1 MLFEIRLL
9 TLLHRGKARGTYAV
23 NDDLMM
29 MIATDRIQR
38 FQSGP

>member
-9 TLLHRGKARGTYAV
+9 TLLHQGKARGIYVV

-29 MIATDRIQR
+29 IAPDRIQR
-38 FQSGP
+38 LQSDP